1 MNSKDIFL
9 LIWSIGSGYG
19 MVYAIISWL
28 MELLEVKYFI
38 HKGIISVIIGFAI
51 GGIHFY
57 ITVVQQYYAGKDS
70 SSDSE
75 DSHTKESMGEE
86 NVVLS
91 DQHSRTNFIREI

>member
-1 MNSKDIFL
+1 
-9 LIWSIGSGYG
+9 

-28 MELLEVKYFI
+28 MECLEIKYFI
-38 HKGIISVIIGFAI
+38 HKGIISVIIGFTI

-70 SSDSE
+70 SSDLE
-75 DSHTKESMGEE
+75 DSHTKEPGEE
-86 NVVLS
+86 NVMLS